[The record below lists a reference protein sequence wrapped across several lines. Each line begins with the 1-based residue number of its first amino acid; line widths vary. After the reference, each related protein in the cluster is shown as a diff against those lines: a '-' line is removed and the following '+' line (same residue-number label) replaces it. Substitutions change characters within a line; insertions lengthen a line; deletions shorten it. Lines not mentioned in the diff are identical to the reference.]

1 MPLAD
6 VFTTGVFVG
15 LAAIFFAFIALVGL
29 WVPRRTSDITDKK
42 AQRAWGEMSRIEERD
57 VPAMVEAQNR
67 YRRRRGVSTR
77 SESEVRSAVAEEQLD
92 RLDSENARLHVERS
106 GQATEEA
113 GH

>member
-15 LAAIFFAFIALVGL
+15 LAAIFFAFIALGL

-42 AQRAWGEMSRIEERD
+42 AQRAWGEISRIEERD
-57 VPAMVEAQNR
+57 IPEMVEAQNR